1 MLPRGD
7 GVGQQCAF
15 GRQQRAGGFDKTST
29 HARSIAYALG
39 AALRRVC
46 YFFGLLVSYRP
57 LARDFAEG

>member
-1 MLPRGD
+1 MAW
-7 GVGQQCAF
+7 GQQSVF

-57 LARDFAEG
+57 LARLLKEAARARR

>member
-39 AALRRVC
+39 SLRRVC
-46 YFFGLLVSYRP
+46 YFFGLLVSYMP
-57 LARDFAEG
+57 LARGFW